1 METTTATTATTAT
14 ATATATTVIIVEKVV
29 TCIQI
34 AAFPL
39 QV

>member
-1 METTTATTATTAT
+1 MMET
-14 ATATATTVIIVEKVV
+14 ATATATTTIAIIVEKVV
-29 TCIQI
+29 TYIQI